1 MRQLWAETMYE
12 NVYTAKG
19 DTTEHPTTPAPEN
32 RNTDLNGDGA
42 TSVVDIVLLQK
53 YLFNLEQLTP
63 AQYEIADYSL
73 DDVVDAFDLAFLK
86 RIVFHLYQ

>member
-1 MRQLWAETMYE
+1 MYE

-19 DTTEHPTTPAPEN
+19 ETPEKPTTPTPEN
-32 RNTDLNGDGA
+32 RNTDLNGDGV
-42 TSVVDIVLLQK
+42 TSVLDIVLLQK

-63 AQYEIADYSL
+63 AQYDIADYSL
-73 DDVVDAFDLAFLK
+73 DDVVNAYDLAFLK